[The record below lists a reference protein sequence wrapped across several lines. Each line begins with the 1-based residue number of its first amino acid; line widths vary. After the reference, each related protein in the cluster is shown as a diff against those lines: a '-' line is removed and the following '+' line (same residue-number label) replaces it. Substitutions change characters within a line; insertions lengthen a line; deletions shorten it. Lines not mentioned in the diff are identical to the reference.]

1 MSDFMMAFG
10 VGVQVFIDAA
20 SKVISGK

>member
-1 MSDFMMAFG
+1 MSDFKTGFD